1 MAIRV
6 SIIVPTRNRP
16 AMAALAVRAALAAAG
31 RDDEVVVADNGDSP
45 LILDSSDARLQ
56 TLRADRVYS
65 MPDNWERGVRAAR
78 GQDLLVLSDKHRLVP
93 GSLDHLLGARR
104 RSDDVVSYTYAT
116 FSQHLGP
123 SDVNRLDAIASAPGI
138 LNYLQSG
145 PQRIE
150 RSSRETLKDWYA
162 TVRYRPER
170 PMLYSSLVPR
180 QVVDDVVRARGRFFQ
195 GMAPDVSS
203 GLHILAARRTYVET
217 NVTAV
222 LTHFPS
228 ADTRWSNGASMSRG
242 TEVANGFLQEF
253 AGSPL
258 GRLPPLT
265 TAVIFQTLVE
275 FSRIHPDLISPDM
288 TDISRFARVAA
299 IEIES
304 AGRADAAAMHWALLK
319 ATQAGGICPRSL
331 FEQLRTIVSSKVLG
345 DTWLAR
351 RLKRAFEK
359 GGIPGRLA
367 VAATSIRTQSL
378 RDAIELI
385 VAANHPVRW

>member
-1 MAIRV
+1 MPRREIL
-6 SIIVPTRNRP
+6 T
-16 AMAALAVRAALAAAG
+16 AA
-31 RDDEVVVADNGDSP
+31 E
-45 LILDSSDARLQ
+45 RLQ
-56 TLRADRVYS
+56 LLALPEDEGKLIRLYTLTKSDLAFVRQHRGNHNRLGIAVQMSYLQYPGRVLGEKEAPYEPILKLVS
-65 MPDNWERGVRAAR
+65 AELAIAPCAWELYAAR
-78 GQDLLVLSDKHRLVP
+78 EETRREHLADLLALSDKHRLVP

-265 TAVIFQTLVE
+265 
-275 FSRIHPDLISPDM
+275 
-288 TDISRFARVAA
+288 
-299 IEIES
+299 
-304 AGRADAAAMHWALLK
+304 
-319 ATQAGGICPRSL
+319 
-331 FEQLRTIVSSKVLG
+331 
-345 DTWLAR
+345 
-351 RLKRAFEK
+351 
-359 GGIPGRLA
+359 
-367 VAATSIRTQSL
+367 
-378 RDAIELI
+378 
-385 VAANHPVRW
+385 